1 MSHADKHLGANAVVR
16 PEMLRARAEMNLTP
30 LIDVLLVLLVIFMI
44 IPHRQ
49 KGLDA
54 VIPQQQTDREGPYDP
69 PGTIIVQIASDG
81 SVRVNQSGVQF
92 DELQARLQGI
102 FARRSD
108 RVAFL
113 QADRSLEFQAVAQ
126 VLDLMHSAGATPIG
140 LLSSELEKNR

>member
-1 MSHADKHLGANAVVR
+1 MGMGVVVGR
-16 PEMLRARAEMNLTP
+16 RGIVSDVNVVP
-30 LIDVLLVLLVIFMI
+30 LIDILLVLLVIFMI

-54 VIPQQQTDREGPYDP
+54 AIPQQAERPDLSDP
-69 PGTIIVQIASDG
+69 PETIIVQIASDG
-81 SVRVNQSGVQF
+81 SVRVNQLGVQF
-92 DELQARLQGI
+92 EELQARLQEI

-113 QADRSLEFQAVAQ
+113 KAERSLEFQAVAQ

>member
-1 MSHADKHLGANAVVR
+1 MGVGVVAGR
-16 PEMLRARAEMNLTP
+16 RGIVSDVNVVP
-30 LIDVLLVLLVIFMI
+30 LIDILLVLLVIFMI

-54 VIPQQQTDREGPYDP
+54 VIPQRQTDRQVPSEP
-69 PGTIIVQIASDG
+69 PETIIVQIASDG
-81 SVRVNQSGVQF
+81 SVRINQSGVRF
-92 DELQARLQGI
+92 EELQDRLQGI
-102 FARRSD
+102 IARRTE

>member
-1 MSHADKHLGANAVVR
+1 MAIGLVTGRRGIVSDVNVV
-16 PEMLRARAEMNLTP
+16 P
-30 LIDVLLVLLVIFMI
+30 LIDILLVLLVIFMI

-54 VIPQQQTDREGPYDP
+54 AIPRQSDGNGPDLSAE
-69 PGTIIVQIASDG
+69 TIIVQIASNG
-81 SVRVNQSGVQF
+81 SVRIDQSGVQF
-92 DELQARLQGI
+92 DQLNAQLQEI
-102 FARRSD
+102 FARRSE

-140 LLSSELEKNR
+140 LLSSELKKNR

>member
-1 MSHADKHLGANAVVR
+1 MGIGVIAGRRGIASDVNVV
-16 PEMLRARAEMNLTP
+16 P
-30 LIDVLLVLLVIFMI
+30 LIDILLVLLVIFMI

-54 VIPQQQTDREGPYDP
+54 VIPQQSDGKGPDVSP
-69 PGTIIVQIASDG
+69 ETIIVHIASNG
-81 SVRVNQSGVQF
+81 LVWINQSGVPFDQF
-92 DELQARLQGI
+92 SARLQQVFDG
-102 FARRSD
+102 RSE

-126 VLDLMHSAGATPIG
+126 VLDLMHSAGASPIG

>member
-1 MSHADKHLGANAVVR
+1 MGMGVVVGR
-16 PEMLRARAEMNLTP
+16 RGIVSEMNVVP
-30 LIDVLLVLLVIFMI
+30 LIDILLVMLVIFMI
-44 IPHRQ
+44 LPHRQ

-54 VIPQQQTDREGPYDP
+54 ELPQQSNGNGPDVP
-69 PGTIIVQIASDG
+69 AETIIVQVASDG
-81 SVRVNQSGVQF
+81 SVRLNQSAVQL
-92 DELQARLQGI
+92 DQLGARLQQV
-102 FARRSD
+102 FAPRSD